1 VKILVIY
8 NVPNNRTGGAARYVH
23 HTRDEL
29 IKLGHEVDLLFA
41 EDVPAPFGWKRLSG
55 LTYPLFMLP
64 GIFRTMRSYGRY
76 DIINIHT
83 LEGAVYVF
91 LRKIFTGLPMCV
103 ITSQGS
109 DELRWELE
117 KEEERLGYRN
127 IRPTA
132 KLFYYNLIV
141 RQGRFAT
148 KHGDHVVTAARSEKE
163 FYERVYGRD
172 STEVTVIPNGVAKE
186 FFIERDYGRPM
197 KKLLF
202 LGGWEWRKGTRYLV
216 EAFSRVAVED
226 SEVTLSLVGTG
237 MGEEAVKTSFPVNL
251 HDRVHVVPRVAA
263 QDVPG
268 VYAEHDLFVF
278 PSMFESMSLVV
289 PEAMASGMP
298 IVTTRTCGMQDI
310 IDDGVTGFL
319 VPPRDSEAL
328 ATSMQILLNDPLLCA
343 KLGQAAQKKA
353 KEITWDKIAR
363 QTLQVYERLLRGSGN
378 ARCFSGESQEEWSR

>member
-1 VKILVIY
+1 MKILVIY

-23 HTRDEL
+23 YTRDEL
-29 IKLGHEVDLLFA
+29 IKLGHEVDVLFA
-41 EDVPAPFGWKRLSG
+41 EDVPAPFGWKRLS
-55 LTYPLFMLP
+55 LSTYPFFMLLRM
-64 GIFRTMRSYGRY
+64 FRMMQRDGQY

-83 LEGAVYVF
+83 LEGAAYVL
-91 LRKIFTGLPMCV
+91 LRKIFRGLPRCV

-117 KEEERLGYRN
+117 KEEERLGYRK

-148 KHGDHVVTAARSEKE
+148 KYSDHVITAARSEKE
-163 FYERVYGRD
+163 FYEKVYGKH
-172 STEVTVIPNGVAKE
+172 SNEVTFIPNGVAEE
-186 FFIERDYGRPM
+186 FFIERDYHRPM

-216 EAFSRVAVED
+216 EAFSSVVAED
-226 SEVTLSLVGTG
+226 PEVTLSLVGTG
-237 MGEEAVKTSFPVNL
+237 IGEAAVKGAFPTNVHN
-251 HDRVHVVPRVAA
+251 RIHVVPRVAA
-263 QDVPG
+263 EDVPA
-268 VYAEHDLFVF
+268 VYAEHDIFVF

-310 IDDGVTGFL
+310 IDDKGTGLL
-319 VPPRDSEAL
+319 VPPRDTEAL
-328 ATSMQILLNDPLLCA
+328 TNSVRILLNDPLLCA
-343 KLGQAAQKKA
+343 KLGQAAP
-353 KEITWDKIAR
+353 
-363 QTLQVYERLLRGSGN
+363 Y
-378 ARCFSGESQEEWSR
+378 F